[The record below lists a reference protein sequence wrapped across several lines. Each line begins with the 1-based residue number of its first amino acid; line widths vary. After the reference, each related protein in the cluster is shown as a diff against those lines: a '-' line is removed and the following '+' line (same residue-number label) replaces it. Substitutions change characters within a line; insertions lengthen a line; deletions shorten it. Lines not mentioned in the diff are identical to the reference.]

1 MAKTNVGSIF
11 NKLLSLF
18 ILLLHL
24 GCFIFTTK
32 DLQKPTNKKRKPA
45 SSLSPNSSPNSHH
58 KSQKLALSSTWSY
71 LKRIFSSSKAN
82 CKNTIQTH
90 PTITAPTPALTS
102 ARNSQQSLVSMV
114 NVIPPAADHQTHL
127 SNSPPAQVI
136 HQIQSGSCP
145 ESDISSD
152 NQLFFP
158 LRNDIFPCT
167 ACGEIFHKPHFL
179 EQHQAT
185 KHAVSELVHGD
196 SGKNIV
202 QIIFETG
209 WTDKVKNTEIHRIL
223 KIHNSPK
230 ILARFEEYREL
241 VKAKAA
247 RNGAVIGRR
256 DERCIAD
263 GNELLRFYCSTFVC
277 DLGLNG
283 SSGICNQQY
292 CSICG
297 IIKSGFS
304 PKMDGIS
311 TLSTSWRAHRAVPED
326 VEEEFKFMNV
336 KRAMLVCRVV
346 AGRVGAEEEESDK
359 EDGGFDSV
367 IGRGGGSGP
376 LITKVD
382 EDELLVFNPR
392 AVLPCFVIV
401 YTV

>member
-1 MAKTNVGSIF
+1 MAKPNIGSFF
-11 NKLLSLF
+11 NRFLSLF

-24 GCFIFTTK
+24 GCFIFTAK
-32 DLQKPTNKKRKPA
+32 DYQKPTKKRKAA
-45 SSLSPNSSPNSHH
+45 SPLSPSSPSLKTH
-58 KSQKLALSSTWSY
+58 KPLSSTWSY
-71 LKRIFSSSKAN
+71 LRRIFTSSKAN

-90 PTITAPTPALTS
+90 PTITVTAPTPALTS
-102 ARNSQQSLVSMV
+102 ARNSQHSLVSMI
-114 NVIPPAADHQTHL
+114 NPPEITHL
-127 SNSPPAQVI
+127 SDTSPPSQKT
-136 HQIQSGSCP
+136 SGSCP
-145 ESDISSD
+145 EADISSD
-152 NQLFFP
+152 NLFFP

-167 ACGEIFHKPHFL
+167 ACGEIFQKPHFL
-179 EQHQAT
+179 EQHQAA
-185 KHAVSELVHGD
+185 KHAVSELIDGD

-202 QIIFETG
+202 RIIFKTG
-209 WTDKVKNTEIHRIL
+209 WTDKLKNPEIHRIL
-223 KIHNSPK
+223 KIHNSQK

-247 RNGAVIGRR
+247 RNGAVRRR

-263 GNELLRFYCSTFVC
+263 GNELLRFYCSTFMC

-283 SSGICNQQY
+283 NSSICNQQY

-311 TLSTSWRAHRAVPED
+311 TLSTSWRAHVAIPED

-346 AGRVGAEEEESDK
+346 AGRVGSEGEEIGKEE
-359 EDGGFDSV
+359 GGFDSV
-367 IGRGGGSGP
+367 IGRGGGSGAF
-376 LITKVD
+376 TKVD

>member
-1 MAKTNVGSIF
+1 MAKTIGSVFF
-11 NKLLSLF
+11 NKFLSLF

-24 GCFIFTTK
+24 GCFIFTAK
-32 DLQKPTNKKRKPA
+32 DHHKPAKKRKA
-45 SSLSPNSSPNSHH
+45 SPLSLPPPSLKPN
-58 KSQKLALSSTWSY
+58 KALSSTWSC

-90 PTITAPTPALTS
+90 PTATTTPTLTS
-102 ARNSQQSLVSMV
+102 ARNSQQSLVSMI
-114 NVIPPAADHQTHL
+114 IPPETHL
-127 SNSPPAQVI
+127 SESPPTR
-136 HQIQSGSCP
+136 HEKTSGSCP

-152 NQLFFP
+152 NQFFP

-167 ACGEIFHKPHFL
+167 ACGEIFQKPHFL

-185 KHAVSELVHGD
+185 KHAVSELIDGD

-202 QIIFETG
+202 RIIFKTG
-209 WTDKVKNTEIHRIL
+209 WTDKVKNPEIHRIL

-230 ILARFEEYREL
+230 ILARFEDYREL

-247 RNGAVIGRR
+247 RNGIGRR
-256 DERCIAD
+256 YERCIAD
-263 GNELLRFYCSTFVC
+263 GNELLRFYCSTFMC

-283 SSGICNQQY
+283 SSSICNQQY

-304 PKMDGIS
+304 PKMDGIP
-311 TLSTSWRAHRAVPED
+311 TLSTSWRAHVAIPED

-346 AGRVGAEEEESDK
+346 AGRVGSEGEEIDK

-367 IGRGGGSGP
+367 IGRGGGSGAH
-376 LITKVD
+376 TNVD
-382 EDELLVFNPR
+382 EEELLVFNPR

>member
-1 MAKTNVGSIF
+1 MAKANIGSFF
-11 NKLLSLF
+11 NRFLSLF

-24 GCFIFTTK
+24 GCFIFASRDHK
-32 DLQKPTNKKRKPA
+32 KPSKKRRP
-45 SSLSPNSSPNSHH
+45 SPLSPSSASHKPH
-58 KSQKLALSSTWSY
+58 KALSSTWSY

-90 PTITAPTPALTS
+90 PTITAMTPMLAS
-102 ARNSQQSLVSMV
+102 ARNSQQSFVSMI
-114 NVIPPAADHQTHL
+114 IPPETHL
-127 SNSPPAQVI
+127 SDSSLPL
-136 HQIQSGSCP
+136 HQKQSGSCP

-152 NQLFFP
+152 YLFFP

-167 ACGEIFHKPHFL
+167 ACGEIFQKPHFL
-179 EQHQAT
+179 EQHRAT
-185 KHAVSELVHGD
+185 KHAVTELIDGD

-202 QIIFETG
+202 RIIFKTG
-209 WTDKVKNTEIHRIL
+209 WTDKVKNPEIHRIL

-230 ILARFEEYREL
+230 ILSRFEEYREL

-247 RNGAVIGRR
+247 RNGAAGRR

-263 GNELLRFYCSTFVC
+263 GNELLRFYCSTFMC

-283 SSGICNQQY
+283 SSSICNQQY

-304 PKMDGIS
+304 AKMDGIS
-311 TLSTSWRAHRAVPED
+311 TLSTSLRAHAAIPEY

-346 AGRVGAEEEESDK
+346 AGLVGSEGEDIDK
-359 EDGGFDSV
+359 ESGGFDSV
-367 IGRGGGSGP
+367 IVRGRGSGVHS
-376 LITKVD
+376 KVY
-382 EDELLVFNPR
+382 EEELLVFNPR

>member
-1 MAKTNVGSIF
+1 MAKTSIGPFF
-11 NKLLSLF
+11 NKFLSLF

-24 GCFIFTTK
+24 GCFIFTAK
-32 DLQKPTNKKRKPA
+32 DHQKPTKKRKSSPL
-45 SSLSPNSSPNSHH
+45 SHFSLSH
-58 KSQKLALSSTWSY
+58 KPHKALSSTWSY
-71 LKRIFSSSKAN
+71 LKRIFSSSKVN

-90 PTITAPTPALTS
+90 PTTTATTPMLTS
-102 ARNSQQSLVSMV
+102 ARNSQQSLLSMI
-114 NVIPPAADHQTHL
+114 IPPETHL
-127 SNSPPAQVI
+127 SDSPPPR
-136 HQIQSGSCP
+136 HQKHSGSCP

-152 NQLFFP
+152 NPFFP

-167 ACGEIFHKPHFL
+167 ACGEIFRKPHFL
-179 EQHQAT
+179 EQHQST
-185 KHAVSELVHGD
+185 KHAVSELIDGD

-202 QIIFETG
+202 RIIFKTG
-209 WTDKVKNTEIHRIL
+209 WTDKVKNPEIHRIL
-223 KIHNSPK
+223 KIYNSPK

-247 RNGAVIGRR
+247 RNCAAGRR

-263 GNELLRFYCSTFVC
+263 GNELLRFYCSTFMC
-277 DLGLNG
+277 DLGLNR
-283 SSGICNQQY
+283 SSSICNQQY

-304 PKMDGIS
+304 PKLDGIS
-311 TLSTSWRAHRAVPED
+311 TLSTSRRAHVAVPED

-346 AGRVGAEEEESDK
+346 AGRVGSEGEEIDK

-367 IGRGGGSGP
+367 IRRGGGSGVH
-376 LITKVD
+376 TKVD
-382 EDELLVFNPR
+382 EEELLVFNPR

>member
-1 MAKTNVGSIF
+1 MAKTNIGSF
-11 NKLLSLF
+11 FSKFLSLF

-24 GCFIFTTK
+24 GCFVFTAAK
-32 DLQKPTNKKRKPA
+32 DQQKPTKKRKSPP
-45 SSLSPNSSPNSHH
+45 LSPNSHEH
-58 KSQKLALSSTWSY
+58 RKALSSTWTFI
-71 LKRIFSSSKAN
+71 KRIFSSSSSSSKAN
-82 CKNTIQTH
+82 CQYTIP
-90 PTITAPTPALTS
+90 PTSATTPALTS

-114 NVIPPAADHQTHL
+114 IPPETHL
-127 SNSPPAQVI
+127 SDSDSAHPR

-152 NQLFFP
+152 CPFFP

-167 ACGEIFHKPHFL
+167 ACGEIFQKPHFL

-185 KHAVSELVHGD
+185 KHAVSQLTDGD
-196 SGKNIV
+196 SGNNIV
-202 QIIFETG
+202 RIIFKTG
-209 WTDKVKNTEIHRIL
+209 WTDMVKNPEIHRIL

-230 ILARFEEYREL
+230 ILTRFEEYREL

-247 RNGAVIGRR
+247 RNGAMGRR

-263 GNELLRFYCSTFVC
+263 GNELLRFNCSTFMC

-283 SSGICNQQY
+283 SSSICNQQY
-292 CSICG
+292 CSVCG

-311 TLSTSWRAHRAVPED
+311 TLSTSWRAHMAIPED

-346 AGRVGAEEEESDK
+346 AGRVGSEGEEIDK

-367 IGRGGGSGP
+367 IGRGGRSGAY
-376 LITKVD
+376 TKLD
-382 EDELLVFNPR
+382 EEELLVINPR